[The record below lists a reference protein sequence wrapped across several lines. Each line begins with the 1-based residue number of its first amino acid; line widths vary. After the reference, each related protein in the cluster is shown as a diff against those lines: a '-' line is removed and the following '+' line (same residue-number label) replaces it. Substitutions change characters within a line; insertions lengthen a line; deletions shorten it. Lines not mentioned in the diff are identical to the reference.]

1 MLPVHDKREARRE
14 HGEFSSEDKDSDVHF
29 TTTGR
34 QLYSRERLEITGL
47 CDIGWASAVVS
58 DVCVAAVQVVGRVTV
73 RLQTLLCSHA
83 AVVSSNLRRATNRGE
98 KSDTFRS
105 PVLSS

>member
-47 CDIGWASAVVS
+47 CDIGWAS
-58 DVCVAAVQVVGRVTV
+58 
-73 RLQTLLCSHA
+73 
-83 AVVSSNLRRATNRGE
+83 GE
-98 KSDTFRS
+98 
-105 PVLSS
+105 